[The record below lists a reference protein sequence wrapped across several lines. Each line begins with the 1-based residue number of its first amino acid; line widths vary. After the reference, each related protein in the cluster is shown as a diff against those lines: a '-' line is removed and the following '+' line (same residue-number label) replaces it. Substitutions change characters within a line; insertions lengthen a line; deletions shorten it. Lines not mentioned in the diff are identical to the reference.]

1 MASTAVTELVYLTFR
16 EGVKPEDPENYDGR
30 VFTDT
35 LEAVKLQSGYL
46 YSSWGRTVADE
57 NDIVWVHGRTT
68 HPLFPSAKSP
78 QSSRPPQP
86 QSQSTQPSPHPSP
99 SKTSPQHQS
108 SKSPSSL
115 SPAPSLR
122 QRNPS

>member
-57 NDIVWVHGRTT
+57 NDIVWVVC
-68 HPLFPSAKSP
+68 KSID
-78 QSSRPPQP
+78 SFNIHMSE
-86 QSQSTQPSPHPSP
+86 
-99 SKTSPQHQS
+99 
-108 SKSPSSL
+108 L
-115 SPAPSLR
+115 CY
-122 QRNPS
+122 